1 MQATTLLV
9 TIKDEVIIDGKLYD
23 RIKPDESVWS
33 IEGSQ
38 LTLTLWKGN
47 DNIWKTVVQGDKEID
62 ATKVENSKPLED
74 FDPETQGA
82 LRKIMYEQQRKQ

>member
-47 DNIWKTVVQGDKEID
+47 DNIWKTVV
-62 ATKVENSKPLED
+62 
-74 FDPETQGA
+74 
-82 LRKIMYEQQRKQ
+82 